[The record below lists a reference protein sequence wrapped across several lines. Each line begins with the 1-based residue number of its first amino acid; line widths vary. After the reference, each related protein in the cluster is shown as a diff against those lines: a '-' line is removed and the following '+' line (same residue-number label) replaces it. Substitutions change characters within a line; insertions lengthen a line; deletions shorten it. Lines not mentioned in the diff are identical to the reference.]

1 MKFVEFGDSEIA
13 SLYKAAVVRVMG
25 CSRRTWIGVDA
36 LQDAARICVSHE
48 DRPIKR
54 VQQNRIGRFRTDTIY
69 RQKSGS
75 QSFRGFIAK
84 LAKTAASLDMAGQR
98 LQAGGL

>member
-1 MKFVEFGDSEIA
+1 MKFIEFGDPEIA
-13 SLYKAAVVRVMG
+13 SLYTAAVVRVIG
-25 CSRRTWIGVDA
+25 CSRWTGIGMDA
-36 LQDAARICVSHE
+36 LQDTARIGVSYE
-48 DRPIKR
+48 NRPIER
-54 VQQNRIGRFRTDTIY
+54 VQQYRIGRFRTDTIY